1 MKCQAALVC
10 PKLELSSDGRE
21 LSTLM
26 KGYALSLKKL
36 LKKKKLLEVLV
47 TTRKVVLLNTNL
59 TQAELLRKTLMNI
72 KLEVTT
78 NFSEKYNPAKLL
90 IASTQ
95 PWGGGGLAGGATKD
109 DAEELLKATIE
120 LRTEFRQTIKS
131 KNEARH
137 KQVLRWDDEYWGFC
151 TREDELMFQIGTFY
165 EVSKAEKVVTEVD
178 IQDIVSS
185 WTGIPVEKVN
195 TCKIKF
201 Y

>member
-36 LKKKKLLEVLV
+36 LKKKKLLKVLV
-47 TTRKVVLLNTNL
+47 TTRKVVLLNTNF

-109 DAEELLKATIE
+109 DAEEVCGGRI
-120 LRTEFRQTIKS
+120 
-131 KNEARH
+131 
-137 KQVLRWDDEYWGFC
+137 WC
-151 TREDELMFQIGTFY
+151 TQSQGIDKMGHLTGHRFGP
-165 EVSKAEKVVTEVD
+165 SKAPPMEADEWTTED
-178 IQDIVSS
+178 RD
-185 WTGIPVEKVN
+185 
-195 TCKIKF
+195 
-201 Y
+201 